1 MRHVRPWVALFGLTT
16 LIAVI
21 VCVLAID
28 RHSQAADDSTAAK
41 LVGAWR
47 LISIEERD
55 AEGRRVTPLDYGP
68 EPIGLLIYT
77 ATGQMSAQAMRRG
90 RPHLPSDDVHLAPAE
105 QAKAAL
111 VGYNA
116 YFGRYEV
123 RAAEGLI
130 IHHVEGSMIPNWEG
144 GEQPRRFTLHGDRLT
159 LEPPPIQAAGHRH
172 TRRLTWQRVA
182 GSE

>member
-1 MRHVRPWVALFGLTT
+1 MSTRLRCWIAILALAL
-16 LIAVI
+16 
-21 VCVLAID
+21 LAALCTWPRSSAQD
-28 RHSQAADDSTAAK
+28 AAATG

-47 LISIEERD
+47 LVSIDERD
-55 AEGRRVTPLDYGP
+55 AQGKRVTPLDYGA

-90 RPHLPSDDVHLAPAE
+90 RARLPSDDVHLAPPE

-116 YFGRYEV
+116 YFGTFEV
-123 RAAEGLI
+123 RPREGLV

-144 GEQPRRFTLHGDRLT
+144 GEQPRRFTLTGDRLI
-159 LEPPPIQAAGHRH
+159 LEPPTIQAAGQAH
-172 TRRLTWQRVA
+172 TRRLTWERIK
-182 GSE
+182 